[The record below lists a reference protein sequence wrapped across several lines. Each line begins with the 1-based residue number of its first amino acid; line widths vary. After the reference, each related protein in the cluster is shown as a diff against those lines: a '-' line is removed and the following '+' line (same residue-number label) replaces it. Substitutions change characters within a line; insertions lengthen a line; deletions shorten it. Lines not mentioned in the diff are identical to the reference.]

1 MPVVDFIFFSLTIFS
16 SLIGLSRGFIKEFLS
31 LTKWLLSLYI
41 AFVSFEKTKI
51 ILSSFLKYTEI
62 IDLIAAIS
70 TFLLT
75 FLILSFIFNFVS
87 KFLSLKGIGFIDKS
101 LGFLFGSLRMILIFS
116 LIFIIYTDIF
126 YNQEKPTW
134 FNDSYSIEYIDKL
147 SVYLKKKFLEFNLN
161 NDIIT

>member
-16 SLIGLSRGFIKEFLS
+16 SLIGLSRGFVKEFLS

-51 ILSSFLKYTEI
+51 ILSSFLKDTEI

-147 SVYLKKKFLEFNLN
+147 SDYLKKKFLEFNLN

>member
-1 MPVVDFIFFSLTIFS
+1 MPVVDFIFLSLTIFS

-51 ILSSFLKYTEI
+51 ILSSFLKDTEI

-147 SVYLKKKFLEFNLN
+147 SDYLKKKFLEFNLN

>member
-1 MPVVDFIFFSLTIFS
+1 MPVIDFIFLSLTIFS

-51 ILSSFLKYTEI
+51 ILSNFLKDSEI
-62 IDLIAAIS
+62 LDLIAAIS
-70 TFLLT
+70 TFLLI
-75 FLILSFIFNFVS
+75 FLILSLIFNFVS

-101 LGFLFGSLRMILIFS
+101 LGFLFGSLRMVLIFS

>member
-51 ILSSFLKYTEI
+51 ILSSFLKDTEI

-70 TFLLT
+70 TFLLI
-75 FLILSFIFNFVS
+75 FLILSLIFNFVS

>member
-1 MPVVDFIFFSLTIFS
+1 MPLVDFIFLSLTIFS

-51 ILSSFLKYTEI
+51 ILSSFLKDTEI

-116 LIFIIYTDIF
+116 LIFIIYTDVF
-126 YNQEKPTW
+126 YNQEKPVW
-134 FNDSYSIEYIDKL
+134 FNDSYSIKYIDQL
-147 SVYLKKKFLEFNLN
+147 SLYLKKKFLEFNLN

>member
-51 ILSSFLKYTEI
+51 ILSSFLKDTEI

-75 FLILSFIFNFVS
+75 FLILSFILNFVS

-116 LIFIIYTDIF
+116 LIFIIYTDVF
-126 YNQEKPTW
+126 YNQEKPVW
-134 FNDSYSIEYIDKL
+134 FNDSYSIKYIDQL
-147 SVYLKKKFLEFNLN
+147 SLYLKKKFLEFNLN